1 MQTAYLAG
9 GCFWCLEAVFQRVR
23 GVTHVVSGYAGGQH
37 ENPTYSQVSGGNT
50 GHAETVKIEF
60 DESIISFET
69 LLDIFFTIHDP
80 TTLNRQGNDIGEQ
93 YRSAIFFTSEEQER
107 LVRDFIERLEKS
119 GQYENP
125 IVTEVRQLDKFY
137 TAEEYHQNY
146 FNANSEQPYCQLVIS
161 PKIHKFEEKFKEL
174 LV

>member
-60 DESIISFET
+60 NESIISFET

-80 TTLNRQGNDIGEQ
+80 TTLNRQDNDIGEQ

-107 LVRDFIERLEKS
+107 LAREFIAELEKS
-119 GQYENP
+119 GQYEDP

-174 LV
+174 LI